1 VILKLQESHTQVYMF
16 IYTHIHLLKSS
27 KVEISPSKFARPK
40 LAVGSKA
47 TMSLRKA
54 LRGDLGGQTTPLGAW
69 LAPLGSARSRAS
81 KMAEEY
87 AKKHQNKQN
96 KPNI

>member
-1 VILKLQESHTQVYMF
+1 MIQYYM
-16 IYTHIHLLKSS
+16 YTHTHIHLLKSS
-27 KVEISPSKFARPK
+27 EVEISPSKIGRPK

-81 KMAEEY
+81 KTAEEY
-87 AKKHQNKQN
+87 AKKHE
-96 KPNI
+96 